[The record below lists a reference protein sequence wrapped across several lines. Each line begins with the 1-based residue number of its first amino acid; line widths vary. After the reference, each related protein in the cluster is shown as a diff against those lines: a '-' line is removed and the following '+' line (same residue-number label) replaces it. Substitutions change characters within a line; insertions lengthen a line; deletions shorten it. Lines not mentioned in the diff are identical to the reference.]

1 MNIKSSAAL
10 VKEALKSIRTISS
23 EEAINIFNNKQCNLI
38 DIREIGELEK
48 EGRIDNSNHIPRS
61 MLEFWLDPNSEYFKN
76 SNIDIEKE
84 IVLFCAGGVRSAL
97 AVKTLKDMSV
107 KELNDKLT
115 VSISEENYEF
125 AARIR
130 DEINKR
136 N

>member
-1 MNIKSSAAL
+1 MTDSKKKLSIDSRPSDAIAIAIRFKANIYATEKVLSNAG
-10 VKEALKSIRTISS
+10 I
-23 EEAINIFNNKQCNLI
+23 IFDEVNVDKKVE
-38 DIREIGELEK
+38 D
-48 EGRIDNSNHIPRS
+48 SNQ
-61 MLEFWLDPNSEYFKN
+61 K
-76 SNIDIEKE
+76 
-84 IVLFCAGGVRSAL
+84 
-97 AVKTLKDMSV
+97 VKTLKDMSV